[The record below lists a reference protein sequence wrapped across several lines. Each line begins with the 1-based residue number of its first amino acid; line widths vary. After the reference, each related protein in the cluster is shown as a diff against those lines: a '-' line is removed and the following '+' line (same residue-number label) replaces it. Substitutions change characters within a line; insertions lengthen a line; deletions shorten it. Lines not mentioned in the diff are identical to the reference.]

1 MSLEFPIDAPFWKW
15 CQSAYLSQRL
25 KIISDFHFQ
34 EIKSNA
40 NNDMG
45 RTFLFFLGMGW
56 EKEKLKKSEMSLL
69 FRDIVEN
76 VGDKILHEII
86 EEDHKKSFCK

>member
-34 EIKSNA
+34 EIKSTA

-45 RTFLFFLGMGW
+45 RTFYLVFPGNG
-56 EKEKLKKSEMSLL
+56 EGEREKLK
-69 FRDIVEN
+69 
-76 VGDKILHEII
+76 EI
-86 EEDHKKSFCK
+86 

>member
-34 EIKSNA
+34 EIKSTA

-45 RTFLFFLGMGW
+45 RTFYLVFPGNG
-56 EKEKLKKSEMSLL
+56 EGEKLKKSEMPLL
-69 FRDIVEN
+69 
-76 VGDKILHEII
+76 LPII
-86 EEDHKKSFCK
+86 SI

>member
-1 MSLEFPIDAPFWKW
+1 MSLEFRIDAPFWKW

-34 EIKSNA
+34 EIKSTA

-45 RTFLFFLGMGW
+45 RTFYLVSPWNGEG
-56 EKEKLKKSEMSLL
+56 KEKVK
-69 FRDIVEN
+69 
-76 VGDKILHEII
+76 EI
-86 EEDHKKSFCK
+86 